1 MGKDSM
7 KRTIVNPHWINNAR
21 TVLSAEFHYDDGRIL
36 SAIISN
42 SDTSNP
48 DLAEIKKTFSEAE
61 LEKNTRKK
69 ISKMAQDQEAE
80 KLKQQALEDRVKQEE
95 LFAAKLKIFD
105 IELIKNSSNRKLK
118 SQIRKSK
125 SSTEAQAWAAAL
137 LLSEFTAAEEASPP
151 DEQVE
156 STAPQE

>member
-36 SAIISN
+36 SATISD

-105 IELIKNSSNRKLK
+105 IELIKNSSN
-118 SQIRKSK
+118 QN
-125 SSTEAQAWAAAL
+125 TN
-137 LLSEFTAAEEASPP
+137 
-151 DEQVE
+151 
-156 STAPQE
+156 